1 MSEQANS
8 ALVTGLVGIG
18 IVLVVRFG
26 LRFAF
31 AGYLRRIE
39 HRRSPADIA
48 SLRTRFTILQR
59 LIVGILLVIVAWSV
73 LEIFAT
79 TRELGRSLL
88 ASGAVLTLLLGLAL
102 SGPLS
107 NLGAG
112 ILLGLTQPVRLG
124 DRITIGDVTGT
135 ATEISLYHTVLIT
148 DDGRRVFV
156 PNAQMTSTIV
166 SNLSIDDLH
175 RTVIVRFPVSLHAPV
190 ERVREVLLTAA
201 DDAGGDTQLEAKV
214 VLGDLTESTA
224 WFVLSARVASASEKA
239 ELAGELRERGLRV
252 LAAEQFLPA

>member
-1 MSEQANS
+1 
-8 ALVTGLVGIG
+8 
-18 IVLVVRFG
+18 VLVVRFA
-26 LRFAF
+26 LRLAF
-31 AGYLRRIE
+31 AGYVKRIE
-39 HRRSPADIA
+39 HRRTPADIA
-48 SLRTRFTILQR
+48 SLRTRYTIIQR

-73 LEIFAT
+73 LEIFST

-88 ASGAVLTLLLGLAL
+88 ASGAILTLLIGLAL

-156 PNAQMTSTIV
+156 PNAQMTSTMV

-175 RTVIVRFPVSLHAPV
+175 RTVIVRFPVSLTAPV
-190 ERVREVLLTAA
+190 DRVREVLLEAA
-201 DDAGGDTQLEAKV
+201 RETGGSTHLEAKV
-214 VLGDLTESTA
+214 VLDELTESSA
-224 WFVLSARVASASEKA
+224 WFVVSARVASASEKA
-239 ELAGELRERGLRV
+239 ELAGELRERGLKA
-252 LAAEQFLPA
+252 LAEAELLPAPVEPPRY